1 MNDDNGMYV
10 FRLVRAI
17 GVGFCVSLLST
28 IYYLCLLTCCV
39 KREAIL

>member
-28 IYYLCLLTCCV
+28 TYAY
-39 KREAIL
+39 